1 MKEAHEKGTPVM
13 RTLFY
18 EFPEDQESWNVE
30 DEYMFGP
37 DILVKPITDAGCT
50 ETAVYLPAGA
60 KWTNAWTGE
69 EYEGGQ
75 TVVTAAPIEQIPL
88 FTKNEYKI
96 DLK

>member
-1 MKEAHEKGTPVM
+1 MLRALLV
-13 RTLFY
+13 
-18 EFPEDQESWNVE
+18 EFPDDPGAWLVE